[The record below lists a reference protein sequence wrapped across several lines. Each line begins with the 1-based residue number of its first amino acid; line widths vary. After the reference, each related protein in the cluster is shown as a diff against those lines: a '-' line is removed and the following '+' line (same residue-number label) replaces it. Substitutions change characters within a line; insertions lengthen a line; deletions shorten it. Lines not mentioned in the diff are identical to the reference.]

1 MSDSS
6 DSPKPGRFDSRI
18 VQSSRVEIKPFQPKN
33 LNGDGIRDY
42 AEVKKS
48 FGSLSSLDGGGN
60 PDFNLHAASKAFLGV
75 ERQEK
80 NHVESLVKA
89 EVDAR
94 ILELKQKAY
103 QDGFEEGKK
112 AGFLHAETEY
122 RESVAPIHAEW
133 IQFLSQADQIKK
145 ELFVANEALLI
156 QLVFQIGKH
165 VLLKEMS
172 SDREYVKRLMIHV
185 VEKLGAKENIKIKIS
200 RKDSENIENLKEFLK
215 AEIPDLKNIQ
225 FEASDDLQLGG
236 CKVETDLSRIN
247 ASVENQLS
255 SIEKSLGET

>member
-1 MSDSS
+1 
-6 DSPKPGRFDSRI
+6 
-18 VQSSRVEIKPFQPKN
+18 
-33 LNGDGIRDY
+33 
-42 AEVKKS
+42 
-48 FGSLSSLDGGGN
+48 
-60 PDFNLHAASKAFLGV
+60 V

-94 ILELKQKAY
+94 ILEMKEKAY
-103 QDGFEEGKK
+103 QDGFEEGKQ

-133 IQFLSQADQIKK
+133 VQFLEQADQIKK
-145 ELFVANEALLI
+145 ELYIANETLLI

-165 VLLKEMS
+165 VLLKEMG

-200 RKDSENIENLKEFLK
+200 RKDAENIESLKDFLK